1 MRRAVIYLRVSTLD
15 QTTANQERELREIAG
30 RMGCEIVKVYKD
42 HGISGT
48 RGRVIV
54 RERIPALAVGA
65 DPFLDN
71 NRDRIIA
78 LAARHAVP
86 TMYQFR
92 EQAISGGLASY
103 GVDTADVYRQVG
115 GYVARILKGESPA
128 NLPILEPTKF
138 EFILNLKSAKA
149 LGLAIRPD
157 VLSIADEVI
166 E

>member
-78 LAARHAVP
+78 LAARHAVFANMQSLEAWRAMGSILP
-86 TMYQFR
+86 TC
-92 EQAISGGLASY
+92 I
-103 GVDTADVYRQVG
+103 
-115 GYVARILKGESPA
+115 ARSAVMSPA
-128 NLPILEPTKF
+128 F
-138 EFILNLKSAKA
+138 SRAKA
-149 LGLAIRPD
+149 RPTCRSWSPPSSSSS
-157 VLSIADEVI
+157 SISSPPRRWASPSGPTSCRSPTR
-166 E
+166 